1 MRIFKPSVKEY
12 ESETYPYVIETRVN
26 GKRQRHF
33 FKTKTAA
40 NQELS
45 RIKTKIQREGED
57 ALAIPDLLRI
67 TALEGQ
73 KKLSQ
78 YGKTVDDAIVFY
90 LKHLSDSEKSIT
102 VEKLVAEFMGDQV
115 RRQHSAIHQ
124 RDLKGRLG
132 RFCETFG
139 QHKVRCVTTKEIQ
152 DWLDGLNGLTPQT
165 VNNYRDRL
173 SFLFNFAK
181 SHGYAESNPVE
192 PIKPIKFAGERIEI
206 FSVDDIQSLLNAA
219 PYELVP
225 ILAIGAF
232 AGVRHAEMLRLQWSD
247 LDIKRGLLTVEK
259 NQAKTQRRRVIVME
273 PALRSWL
280 APYIAQVGPI
290 WSSHKRLNYVALR
303 LARSLGIEWKCN
315 GLRHSFASFHY
326 AKYRSADRT
335 AADMGNSPTVIFK
348 NYRELVVPEEAERFF
363 NIFPPVEAQNVI
375 PMAG

>member
-1 MRIFKPSVKEY
+1 MRTFKPTVKEY

-26 GKRQRHF
+26 GKRQRRF

-73 KKLSQ
+73 KKLNQ
-78 YGKTVDDAIVFY
+78 YGKTVEDAIAFY
-90 LKHLSDSEKSIT
+90 LKHLSDSERSIT
-102 VEKLVAEFMGDQV
+102 VDKLVAEFMGDQV
-115 RRQHSAIHQ
+115 RRQHSEIHQ
-124 RDLKGRLG
+124 RDLRGRLG

-139 QHKVRCVTTKEIQ
+139 QYKVRCVTTGDVQ
-152 DWLDGLNGLTPQT
+152 GWLDGIRGLTPQT
-165 VNNYRDRL
+165 INNYRDRL
-173 SFLFNFAK
+173 AFLFNYAK
-181 SHGYAESNPVE
+181 SHGYAESNPVD
-192 PIKPIKFAGERIEI
+192 PIKPIKFSGERIEI
-206 FSVDDIQSLLNAA
+206 FSVDDIQSLLNSA

-225 ILAIGAF
+225 MLAIGAF

-259 NQAKTQRRRVIVME
+259 DQAKTQRRRVIVME
-273 PALRSWL
+273 PVLRAWL
-280 APYIAQVGPI
+280 APYTGQTGPI

-315 GLRHSFASFHY
+315 GLRHSFGSYHY
-326 AKYRSADRT
+326 AKYRSADKT
-335 AADMGNSPTVIFK
+335 AADMGNSPTVIFRH
-348 NYRELVVPEEAERFF
+348 YRELVVPEEAERFF
-363 NIFPPVEAQNVI
+363 NIFPPVPAENVI
-375 PMAG
+375 PMAV

>member
-1 MRIFKPSVKEY
+1 MRTFKPSVKEY

-26 GKRQRHF
+26 GKRQRRF

-78 YGKTVDDAIVFY
+78 YGKTVDDAIAFY

-139 QHKVRCVTTKEIQ
+139 EHKVRCVTTKEVQ
-152 DWLDGLNGLTPQT
+152 DWL
-165 VNNYRDRL
+165 
-173 SFLFNFAK
+173 
-181 SHGYAESNPVE
+181 
-192 PIKPIKFAGERIEI
+192 
-206 FSVDDIQSLLNAA
+206 
-219 PYELVP
+219 
-225 ILAIGAF
+225 
-232 AGVRHAEMLRLQWSD
+232 
-247 LDIKRGLLTVEK
+247 
-259 NQAKTQRRRVIVME
+259 
-273 PALRSWL
+273 
-280 APYIAQVGPI
+280 
-290 WSSHKRLNYVALR
+290 
-303 LARSLGIEWKCN
+303 
-315 GLRHSFASFHY
+315 
-326 AKYRSADRT
+326 
-335 AADMGNSPTVIFK
+335 
-348 NYRELVVPEEAERFF
+348 
-363 NIFPPVEAQNVI
+363 
-375 PMAG
+375 